1 MLIPQ
6 HLYCLFFFN
15 DTATTE
21 IYTLSLHDALPI
33 CAPGLMDY
41 VSLPGRRAP
50 LDLRVEALSAAAGL
64 RVRCRSGLVARGRRV
79 RPAPGE
85 ALVVNLAWGQEAPG
99 VVGTWGWHPLRPAT
113 YQTGGP
119 SGLLAAVDGREWL
132 GPRSNPPGLQPLP
145 APGPAGT

>member
-50 LDLRVEALSAAAGL
+50 LDLRVEALAAAAGV
-64 RVRCRSGLVARGRRV
+64 RVRCRSGLVARGRRGRPGPRGGPGGKPGGGPGGPGGGGAGGGAPPPP
-79 RPAPGE
+79 RPAP
-85 ALVVNLAWGQEAPG
+85 
-99 VVGTWGWHPLRPAT
+99 H
-113 YQTGGP
+113 GGP
-119 SGLLAAVDGREWL
+119 PPPAAG
-132 GPRSNPPGLQPLP
+132 
-145 APGPAGT
+145 